1 MTAVQFPF
9 WFSSPVP
16 SRNCLRASSRLLGG
30 NDGINLTCNAF
41 HVVQHAQS
49 IGSVLNSKQEEAISN
64 PSFVRILVVD
74 DSADWRRCVLEKLQ
88 ENPSLQVIG
97 VASDGLEAVLKAEEL
112 QPDLILLDI
121 GLPKLDGIGAARQIR
136 KVTPESKILF
146 LSQERDPDIARAAL
160 SAGGHG
166 YVVKSDAYRE
176 LFVAVQTVM
185 LEKRFVS
192 RSLADPAV

>member
-1 MTAVQFPF
+1 
-9 WFSSPVP
+9 
-16 SRNCLRASSRLLGG
+16 
-30 NDGINLTCNAF
+30 
-41 HVVQHAQS
+41 VVQHPQS

-97 VASDGLEAVLKAEEL
+97 VASDGLEAVLKAEKL

-121 GLPKLDGIGAARQIR
+121 GLPKLDGIAAARQIR
-136 KVTPESKILF
+136 KVAPESKILF

-166 YVVKSDAYRE
+166 YVVKSDADRE

-185 LEKRFVS
+185 LEKQFVS